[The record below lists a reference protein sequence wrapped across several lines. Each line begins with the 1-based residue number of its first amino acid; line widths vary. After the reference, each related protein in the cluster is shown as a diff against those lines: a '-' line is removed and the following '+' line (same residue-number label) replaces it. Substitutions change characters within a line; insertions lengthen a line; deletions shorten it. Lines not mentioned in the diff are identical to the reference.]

1 MRGTKVVPKIILIET
16 YALSHAQMRRVKEGV
31 FIDAEIKFQKAPFF
45 ERIPL
50 IIFLDKLTGLFDPY
64 LKN

>member
-1 MRGTKVVPKIILIET
+1 
-16 YALSHAQMRRVKEGV
+16 MRRVKEGV